1 MENQPEIRTG
11 SVKLSGPNDWRSRRN
26 MQNMSIS
33 KLISKLR
40 DTFIQRDFDAVE
52 ETLVAREA
60 MLKTEIKEKKKKIE
74 LFEKKFQMERSDK
87 ISVEMEL
94 KRVKEERYKN
104 ELVKNGG
111 VVKGK
116 LGYRKCIDEVVKKRK
131 IVDFEDENVGEKIRV
146 GEQRMKDGGGGSD
159 NRPKSSPGAVQ
170 KNLATKLVEPKGE
183 FASSRG
189 FAEILNIVDG
199 LDSDSSS
206 SGSDS

>member
-146 GEQRMKDGGGGSD
+146 GEQRMKDGGGGSGMEIQ
-159 NRPKSSPGAVQ
+159 SSC
-170 KNLATKLVEPKGE
+170 LFIVECY
-183 FASSRG
+183 FL
-189 FAEILNIVDG
+189 ILILRLCLGKKIVDN
-199 LDSDSSS
+199 D
-206 SGSDS
+206 